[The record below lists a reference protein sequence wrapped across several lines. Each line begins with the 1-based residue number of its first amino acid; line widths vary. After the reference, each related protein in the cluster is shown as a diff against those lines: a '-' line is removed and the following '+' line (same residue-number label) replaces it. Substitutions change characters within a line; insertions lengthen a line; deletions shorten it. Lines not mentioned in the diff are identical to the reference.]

1 MFPASRLESLGLQL
15 QLCFLDAASGGGGGG
30 IFVQLGDNAA
40 LNDGLLTAASVA
52 VCSRAA
58 AEAAPVA
65 GGINTV
71 TSCF

>member
-15 QLCFLDAASGGGGGG
+15 QLYFLDAASGGSG

-52 VCSRAA
+52 VCSRAV